1 MLKYQRPQRKTD
13 PPAGSQDS
21 VEEHLVQDRDIGDE
35 EAAEQPGTSENEVNV
50 LTRNGEE
57 APPTYDA
64 VPRIA

>member
-13 PPAGSQDS
+13 QDS

-35 EAAEQPGTSENEVNV
+35 EVAEQPGTSENEVNV